1 MSKFSKT
8 WWGKRFIEALE
19 SFTDSGRLSRGRSY
33 ARNGKI
39 KSHHITKGIITA
51 QVRGSVNPY
60 FGVYTEPLYDTEIS
74 LTPISSKN
82 WQKAIAFLSSKASCV
97 SKLLMNEMPDN
108 IDEILAES
116 GLHLLPHNSKDFHTD
131 CSCPDWSNPCKHI
144 AGVCYLVASELDNDP
159 FLLFEL
165 RGLSRDK
172 LQKELI
178 KSPLGQIIS
187 QGLTTEEL
195 VPEIVES
202 YYPQPTL
209 STYKKAKINPQEFWR
224 GEKPIPENFPSTSP
238 TTIPAIT
245 IKKAGDYP
253 PFWHEERSFIEV
265 MSEFYDRIRSKNQSN
280 L

>member
-33 ARNGKI
+33 AKNGKI
-39 KSHHITKGIITA
+39 KKYKITKGTITA

-60 FGVYTEPLYDTEIS
+60 FGVYKEPLYDTEIS

-97 SKLLMNEMPDN
+97 SKLLMHEMPDN
-108 IDEILAES
+108 IDETFAEF
-116 GLHLLPHNSKDFHTD
+116 GLHLLPYNSKDFDTD

-144 AGVCYLVASELDNDP
+144 AGVYYLVASEIDNDP

-172 LQKELI
+172 LYQELM
-178 KSPLGQIIS
+178 KSPLGQILS
-187 QGLTTEEL
+187 QGLTKEEL
-195 VPEIVES
+195 TPEIVES
-202 YYPQPTL
+202 YYTKPTL
-209 STYKKAKINPQEFWR
+209 STFKTKINPKEFWQ
-224 GEKPIPENFPSTSP
+224 GEKRIPEHLPETLP
-238 TTIPAIT
+238 TNIPAIT

-253 PFWHEERSFIEV
+253 PFWHEDRSFLEV

>member
-33 ARNGKI
+33 AKNGKI
-39 KSHHITKGIITA
+39 KKYKITKGTITA

-60 FGVYTEPLYDTEIS
+60 FGVYKEPLYDTEIS

-108 IDEILAES
+108 IEETFAEF
-116 GLHLLPHNSKDFHTD
+116 GLHLLPYNSKDFDTD

-144 AGVCYLVASELDNDP
+144 AGVYYLVASEIDNDP

-172 LQKELI
+172 LHKELI
-178 KSPLGQIIS
+178 KSPLGQILS
-187 QGLTTEEL
+187 QGLTNEEL
-195 VPEIVES
+195 TPEIVES
-202 YYPQPTL
+202 YYTKPTL
-209 STYKKAKINPQEFWR
+209 STFKTKINPQEFWQ
-224 GEKPIPENFPSTSP
+224 GEKRLPEHLQETSP

-253 PFWHEERSFIEV
+253 PFWHENRSFLEV